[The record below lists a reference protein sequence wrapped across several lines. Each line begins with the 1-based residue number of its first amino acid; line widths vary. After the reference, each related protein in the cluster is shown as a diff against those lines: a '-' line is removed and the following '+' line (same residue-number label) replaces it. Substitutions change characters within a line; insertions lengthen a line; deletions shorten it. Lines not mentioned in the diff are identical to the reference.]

1 MRAFGIAVL
10 FTLVV
15 AAVGGFVM
23 RDMMS
28 VPADEAF
35 ATQGARVGEHPSVHS
50 RNLSGEVRN

>member
-15 AAVGGFVM
+15 AATAGFVM
-23 RDMMS
+23 RDLLS

-35 ATQGARVGEHPSVHS
+35 ATTGARVGEEPSVQH
-50 RNLSGEVRN
+50 RNLSGETRN